1 MNEDDPQHDVEK
13 TFKCELLCSAIA
25 RRPHTLVNA
34 KIRHRFVN
42 SDRTLQFYDGQI
54 INYNPINKRFTIQ
67 YDEDD
72 VCIFTIEKLVEDC
85 RTEDFVVL

>member
-1 MNEDDPQHDVEK
+1 MILNMMQRK
-13 TFKCELLCSAIA
+13 ALS
-25 RRPHTLVNA
+25 VNRCVVQQLGDHIRA

-42 SDRTLQFYDGQI
+42 SNRTLQFYDGQI
-54 INYNPINKRFTIQ
+54 INYNPKNKRFTIQ

-72 VCIFTIEKLVEDC
+72 VCIFTIEELVEDC